1 VSNPLATSNRLIRLE
16 RFRWVAC
23 QIDHIC
29 DQPNNNARKKALK
42 ELPPTLFGTY
52 DRVLQNIA
60 QSPPGTL
67 ACLQKALRW
76 IALAGYK
83 MEIHALCQAVSI
95 QNEVD
100 HIDKDDVI
108 DPEIISRRCGCLLR
122 KSLDGEFFEFA
133 HFTVLEYLTNSPVD
147 GFGFTEESA
156 YRSFAET
163 SVRFILFPCFDRTPS
178 LIETV
183 EEAYCE
189 VRDREHPFY
198 RVAAEIPYG
207 LHWMHSLSH
216 TRTAI
221 LEEEPIL
228 SLLKRLF
235 SREKN
240 RHYQHWLRTVTKTIT
255 TFHEYSSSPWHLAAF
270 LTSPRLCEYFLGQGA
285 DVNAVHNT
293 WTPLATA
300 MFQIG
305 DYRWE
310 NGQEDERKLFWSN
323 RHTQVL
329 SILLNH
335 GADVLFTRRGRST
348 LSAAFETLKGYNLLP
363 FVRASIPVPE
373 DAVAA
378 FSDRIWDDKSDDEFL
393 QAVLDLS
400 IGDDAPTQWKPMAA
414 PALIHF
420 RRRGLGVPGQ
430 IVHLPADTY
439 TNEDYPKA
447 LEVAIEA
454 GYTEDLSALI
464 ADPRFHDEVC
474 RPSNFALLSAAA
486 ASRIGRSGE
495 TLKMLLDL
503 GIDPNIADANG
514 RTALHISCESAN
526 FDVVTIL
533 LAHGVDSA
541 RGDTKGQT
549 PWHVAALTGREDLL
563 KHMFQHDENAMKAL
577 STTNQNKDTPLGC
590 ALASGMV
597 EACLYLLELCPSEPA
612 YYESSAPPL
621 EDAALIC
628 SKELFEAL
636 LAKGD
641 VATSAKTSSST
652 PMHYLSG
659 KCTAQ
664 FARYLSTMYD
674 PFGLD
679 ASGRSPFECFFKR
692 WLFLNEDAEKHH
704 TIPLDSE
711 LIRLLLPEDFV
722 FIKDTGSVHVWE
734 IICTCICQAEV
745 CCYIPQDD
753 TAGASSD
760 TIDDC
765 EYYLAGDISTIIGC
779 GILSSFEST
788 QGVAGILPLM
798 KSVRYH
804 HLGHFCDSSFTSLIR
819 EVLRVSSIKTS
830 LSDHEDYY
838 GLFIKAICGN
848 FRRLFQE
855 LTNQG
860 VDLLRQVP
868 ESVSKT
874 PKSLFEIACER
885 AKPRLFQAMLD
896 DIPFE
901 RLHVPG
907 PTGRT
912 PVELLVYGSSPDKVL
927 ILEALSEKGP
937 ISMPE
942 GLEVPL
948 ILKAAR
954 ESDWSLVK
962 GLARLEHDMFVKS
975 NGGWGLAQHAVNQ
988 GDLDMFKWVIESASE
1003 TSQWRTL
1010 SDGNSQSSPD
1020 RVRKQTLFDTQVSLL
1035 HMGCLQPHVLA
1046 YILDNKLFVDMDITT
1061 YNGRTPMHWA
1071 AFCGIGAGC
1080 QMLIAQGANP
1090 SIRDKSGNLPI
1101 DYAYFHDYEEVVTLL
1116 LEAGSPQPEEQ
1127 STDDKYIDNTTST
1140 TKPEM
1145 LLRVRF
1151 EKAIWNGNLVECEK
1165 ALLAGC
1171 SVDRPVPSCL
1181 CSPLFLAIRACQEH
1195 ITARLLDQGASTLD
1209 NKCHHNDYKKV
1220 VAHAADSM
1228 DSTAHMK
1235 GILTASF
1242 KQQTIW
1248 HTGLSTALYIA
1259 IDRKEPELVKV
1270 ILEHFNLH
1278 IKDYQ

>member
-1 VSNPLATSNRLIRLE
+1 
-16 RFRWVAC
+16 
-23 QIDHIC
+23 
-29 DQPNNNARKKALK
+29 
-42 ELPPTLFGTY
+42 
-52 DRVLQNIA
+52 
-60 QSPPGTL
+60 
-67 ACLQKALRW
+67 
-76 IALAGYK
+76 
-83 MEIHALCQAVSI
+83 MEIPALCQAVSI

-122 KSLDGEFFEFA
+122 KSLDGKFFEFA
-133 HFTVLEYLTNSPVD
+133 HFTVLEYLTNSPVE
-147 GFGFTEESA
+147 GFRFAEESA

-163 SVRFILFPCFDRTPS
+163 SVRFILLPCFDRTPS
-178 LIETV
+178 LVETV

-189 VRDREHPFY
+189 VRDIEHPFY
-198 RVAAEIPYG
+198 RIAAEIPYD
-207 LHWMHSLSH
+207 LHWTHSISH

-228 SLLKRLF
+228 SLIKRLF

-240 RHYQHWLRTVTKTIT
+240 RHYQHWLRTVTKSIAV
-255 TFHEYSSSPWHLAAF
+255 FHEYSSSPWHLAAF
-270 LTSPRLCEYFLGQGA
+270 LTSPRLCGYFLEQGA
-285 DVNAVHNT
+285 DVDAVHNT
-293 WTPLATA
+293 WTPMATA

-305 DYRWE
+305 DYSWE
-310 NGQEDERKLFWSN
+310 NGQEDERKVFWSE

-329 SILLNH
+329 SILLDH
-335 GADVLFTRRGRST
+335 GADVRFTRRGRST
-348 LSAAFETLKGYNLLP
+348 LSAAFEILKGHNLLP

-373 DAVAA
+373 DAIAA

-400 IGDDAPTQWKPMAA
+400 MGEDAPTQWKPMAA

-420 RRRGLGVPGQ
+420 RRRGLGIPGQ
-430 IVHLPADTY
+430 TVNLPADTY

-454 GYTEDLSALI
+454 GYPEDLSALI
-464 ADPRFHDEVC
+464 ADPRFHDESC
-474 RPSNFALLSAAA
+474 RPSNFALLSTAA

-503 GIDPNIADANG
+503 GIDPNIADANDQ
-514 RTALHISCESAN
+514 TALHISCESSN

-533 LAHGVDSA
+533 LAHGADSA
-541 RGDTKGQT
+541 RRDNKGQT

-563 KHMFQHDENAMKAL
+563 KHMFQHDENAMRAL
-577 STTNQNKDTPLGC
+577 STTDQNKDTPLGC
-590 ALASGMV
+590 ASASGMV

-612 YYESSAPPL
+612 YYQFSVPPL
-621 EDAALIC
+621 EDAAMTC
-628 SKELFEAL
+628 SKELFEAF

-641 VATSAKTSSST
+641 VVTSANTSSST

-659 KCTAQ
+659 KCTAE

-679 ASGRSPFECFFKR
+679 ASERSPFEMFFQR
-692 WLFLNEDAEKHH
+692 WLFLNEDAEKHD

-711 LIRLLLPEDFV
+711 LVRLLLPKNFV
-722 FIKDTGSVHVWE
+722 FVKDTGSVHAWE
-734 IICTCICQAEV
+734 IICTYICQAEV

-753 TAGASSD
+753 NAGASSD
-760 TIDDC
+760 ISDDC
-765 EYYLAGDISTIIGC
+765 EYYLADDISTIVGC
-779 GILSSFEST
+779 GIVSSFENT
-788 QGVAGILPLM
+788 QEVAAILPLI
-798 KSVRYH
+798 KSLRH
-804 HLGHFCDSSFTSLIR
+804 HQRRHFCDSSFTSLTR

-830 LSDHEDYY
+830 LSDNEDYY
-838 GLFIKAICGN
+838 GLFVKAICGN
-848 FRRLFQE
+848 YTRLLQE

-868 ESVSKT
+868 KSVSNT

-885 AKPRLFQAMLD
+885 AEPDLFQAMLD

-927 ILEALSEKGP
+927 ILEALSKKGP

-942 GLEVPL
+942 SLEVPL
-948 ILKAAR
+948 ILKAAK
-954 ESDWSLVK
+954 ESDWGLVK
-962 GLARLEHDMFVKS
+962 GLARLEHDMFVRS

-1003 TSQWRTL
+1003 TAQWRTL
-1010 SDGNSQSSPD
+1010 CIANSQSSPD
-1020 RVRKQTLFDTQVSLL
+1020 RVSQQTLYDTKVSLL
-1035 HMGCLQPHVLA
+1035 HMGCLHPQVLA
-1046 YILDNKLFVDMDITT
+1046 YMLDNKLFNDLDITT

-1071 AFCGIGAGC
+1071 AFGGIVAGC

-1090 SIRDKSGNLPI
+1090 SIRDESGNLPI
-1101 DYAYFHDYEEVVTLL
+1101 DYADFHDYEDVVTLL
-1116 LEAGSPQPEEQ
+1116 LEAGSPQPNEQ
-1127 STDDKYIDNTTST
+1127 SADDKHMNNTTFT
-1140 TKPEM
+1140 MKPEM
-1145 LLRVRF
+1145 LRRLKF
-1151 EKAIWNGNLVECEK
+1151 EKAIWDGDLAECEK
-1165 ALLAGC
+1165 AFLAGC

-1181 CSPLFLAIRACQEH
+1181 CSPLFLAIRARQEH

-1209 NKCHHNDYKKV
+1209 NECHHNVYKKL

-1228 DSTAHMK
+1228 DAVAHMK
-1235 GILTASF
+1235 GILTTSF

-1248 HTGLSTALYIA
+1248 HTGLSTALHIA
-1259 IDRKEPELVKV
+1259 IDREEPEVVKV

>member
-1 VSNPLATSNRLIRLE
+1 
-16 RFRWVAC
+16 VAC

-67 ACLQKALRW
+67 ACLQKALQW

-83 MEIHALCQAVSI
+83 MEIPALCQAVSI
-95 QNEVD
+95 QDGVD
-100 HIDKDDVI
+100 HIDNDDII

-122 KSLDGEFFEFA
+122 KSLDGKFFEFA
-133 HFTVLEYLTNSPVD
+133 HFTVLEYLTNSPVE
-147 GFGFTEESA
+147 GFRFADESA
-156 YRSFAET
+156 YRSFAKT
-163 SVRFILFPCFDRTPS
+163 SLRFILFPCFDRTPS
-178 LIETV
+178 LIDTV

-198 RVAAEIPYG
+198 RVAAEIPHD

-216 TRTAI
+216 IRTSI
-221 LEEEPIL
+221 LEEDPIL

-240 RHYQHWLRTVTKTIT
+240 GHYQHWLRTVIKDIT
-255 TFHEYSSSPWHLAAF
+255 LFHAYSSSPWYMATS
-270 LTSPRLCEYFLGQGA
+270 LTSPRLFEYFLEQGA
-285 DVNAVHNT
+285 DVNAIHDT

-300 MFQIG
+300 RFQIG
-305 DYRWE
+305 EYRWE
-310 NGQEDERKLFWSN
+310 NSQEDERKVFWSD

-329 SILLNH
+329 SILLDH
-335 GADVLFTRRGRST
+335 GADVTITRRGRSA

-373 DAVAA
+373 DAVGT
-378 FSDRIWDDKSDDEFL
+378 FSNRIWDDKSDNEFI
-393 QAVLDLS
+393 QAVLYLS

-430 IVHLPADTY
+430 IVNLPADTY

-464 ADPRFHDEVC
+464 ADPRFHDEAC
-474 RPSNFALLSAAA
+474 RPSNFTLLSAAA
-486 ASRIGRSGE
+486 TSRIGRSGE
-495 TLKMLLDL
+495 TLNMLLDL
-503 GIDPNIADANG
+503 DLDIDPNIADANG
-514 RTALHISCESAN
+514 RTALHISCESFN
-526 FDVVTIL
+526 FNVVTIL
-533 LAHGVDSA
+533 LANGADSA

-563 KHMFQHDENAMKAL
+563 KHMFQHDQNAMKAL
-577 STTNQNKDTPLGC
+577 STTDQNKDTPLGC

-612 YYESSAPPL
+612 YYQSSMPPL
-621 EDAALIC
+621 EDAALIG

-641 VATSAKTSSST
+641 VVTSANTPSST
-652 PMHYLSG
+652 PMHYLSA

-679 ASGRSPFECFFKR
+679 ASGRSPFEMFFER
-692 WLFLNEDAEKHH
+692 WLLRNEDAEKHH

-711 LIRLLLPEDFV
+711 LIRLLLPENFV
-722 FIKDTGSVHVWE
+722 FVSDARSVHAWE
-734 IICTCICQAEV
+734 IICTCLCQAEV
-745 CCYIPQDD
+745 CCCVPDD
-753 TAGASSD
+753 SDAGESTD
-760 TIDDC
+760 TVVDC
-765 EYYLAGDISTIIGC
+765 EYYLANDLSTIFRC
-779 GILSSFEST
+779 GILSSYENTLRVS
-788 QGVAGILPLM
+788 GILPLI
-798 KSVRYH
+798 KSVRH
-804 HLGHFCDSSFTSLIR
+804 HQRRHFCDSSFTSLIR
-819 EVLRVSSIKTS
+819 EVSRVSSIKAL
-830 LSDHEDYY
+830 LSDNEDYY
-838 GLFIKAICGN
+838 GLFVRVICGN
-848 FRRLFQE
+848 VTSLFQE

-860 VDLLRQVP
+860 VDLLGQVP

-885 AKPRLFQAMLD
+885 AKLGLFQALLAN
-896 DIPFE
+896 IPFE

-907 PTGRT
+907 PSGRT
-912 PVELLVYGSSPDKVL
+912 PVELLVYGRSPDKTL
-927 ILEALSEKGP
+927 ILKALSEKGLT
-937 ISMPE
+937 SMPE

-948 ILKAAR
+948 ILKAAT
-954 ESDWSLVK
+954 ESEWSLVQ
-962 GLARLEHDMFVKS
+962 GLARLGHDVSVKTA
-975 NGGWGLAQHAVNQ
+975 GGWGLAQHAVNQ
-988 GDLDMFKWVIESASE
+988 GDLDMFKWVMESASE
-1003 TSQWRTL
+1003 TAQWRTL
-1010 SDGNSQSSPD
+1010 CVANPQSSPD
-1020 RVRKQTLFDTQVSLL
+1020 RVRKQKLFDTRVSLL
-1035 HMGCLQPHVLA
+1035 HIGCLKPHVLA
-1046 YILDNKLFVDMDITT
+1046 YMLDNKLFDDLDITT
-1061 YNGRTPMHWA
+1061 LNGRTPMHWA
-1071 AFCGIGAGC
+1071 AFGGIEASC
-1080 QMLIAQGANP
+1080 QMLIVQGANP
-1090 SIRDKSGNLPI
+1090 CIRDKSGYLPI
-1101 DYAYFHDYEEVVTLL
+1101 DYAHFHDYEEVVTLL

-1127 STDDKYIDNTTST
+1127 SPDDKYMDTTTST

-1145 LLRVRF
+1145 LRRVKF
-1151 EKAIWNGNLVECEK
+1151 EKAIWNGDLDECEK
-1165 ALLAGC
+1165 AFLVGC
-1171 SVDRPVPSCL
+1171 SVDQPVPSCL
-1181 CSPLFLAIRACQEH
+1181 CSPLFLAIRARQKH
-1195 ITARLLDQGASTLD
+1195 IIARLLDQGASTLD
-1209 NKCHHNDYKKV
+1209 NNCHHNNYKEL
-1220 VAHAADSM
+1220 VAHAADTM
-1228 DSTAHMK
+1228 DDVAHMK
-1235 GILTASF
+1235 GILAASF

-1248 HTGLSTALYIA
+1248 NTGLITALSIA
-1259 IDRKEPELVKV
+1259 IDRMEPELVKV
-1270 ILEHFNLH
+1270 ILEHFNIH